1 MLRKVFLVEDETV
14 IREGLRDRIP
24 WDQFGYRFV
33 GEAADGEMA
42 LPLIRKTKPDVL
54 ITDIKMP
61 FMDGLSLSKIVS
73 KEFPRMKIII
83 ISGYDDFEYA
93 RQAIEV
99 GVDQYLLKP
108 VTRMKLKN
116 VLLELKDKIEQDQ
129 EQEDYRTQFQNEIQE
144 YEQFSRR
151 RFMEKI
157 LEGELSVKEI
167 YDEAERQSIEITAA
181 GYNLLFLYLQ
191 EKNKDKMEGFLKK
204 QDEVLHYF
212 LRYPQYYHSID
223 RKIYTYKFRKAC
235 ENADKIIAISECT
248 KRDIIEYFRI
258 PADKIEVV
266 YQGCDPSFMHPVAAE
281 KKREIRAKYQLPDHY
296 ILNVGSIEERKNAL
310 SAVQALTMLPEQI
323 HLVIVGRHTEYTDK
337 IERFIKENKLEER
350 VHIIS
355 NVPFD
360 DLPTFYQLAEIFVY
374 PSRFEGFGIPIIE
387 ALYSGI
393 PVVAATGSCLEEAGG
408 PDSIYIHPDDIKG
421 MANAFK
427 QIYSDTERKKEMIE
441 KGQKFAKRFSEE
453 KQAEEILN
461 IYKKLM
467 K

>member
-1 MLRKVFLVEDETV
+1 MRIGFDGKRAVQNFT
-14 IREGLRDRIP
+14 GLGNYSRYIVDILC
-24 WDQFGYRFV
+24 QFGPENEYVLYAPKKRENKRLDKLTEQYQQLQLSYPTTSSWKKLSPLWRVWGVTRQLEKEKIDIFH
-33 GEAADGEMA
+33 GLSNE
-42 LPLIRKTKPDVL
+42 LPLNIHQSEVKSIVTIHDL
-54 ITDIKMP
+54 I
-61 FMDGLSLSKIVS
+61 
-73 KEFPRMKIII
+73 
-83 ISGYDDFEYA
+83 
-93 RQAIEV
+93 
-99 GVDQYLLKP
+99 
-108 VTRMKLKN
+108 
-116 VLLELKDKIEQDQ
+116 
-129 EQEDYRTQFQNEIQE
+129 
-144 YEQFSRR
+144 
-151 RFMEKI
+151 
-157 LEGELSVKEI
+157 
-167 YDEAERQSIEITAA
+167 
-181 GYNLLFLYLQ
+181 
-191 EKNKDKMEGFLKK
+191 
-204 QDEVLHYF
+204 F

-248 KRDIIEYFRI
+248 KRDIIEFFRI

-266 YQGCDPSFMHPVAAE
+266 YQGCDPSFIHPVAEE
-281 KKREIRAKYQLPDHY
+281 KKREVRAKYQLPDHY

-310 SAVQALTMLPEQI
+310 SAVQALMMLPEQI

-337 IERFIKENKLEER
+337 VEHFIKENKLEER

-360 DLPTFYQLAEIFVY
+360 DLPAFYQLAEIFVY

-408 PDSIYIHPDDIKG
+408 PDSIYVHPDDIKG
-421 MANAFK
+421 MADAFK
-427 QIYSDTERKKEMIE
+427 QIYTDPERKKNMIE
-441 KGQKFAKRFSEE
+441 KGHSFAKRFSEE

>member
-1 MLRKVFLVEDETV
+1 MRIGFDGKRAVQNFT
-14 IREGLRDRIP
+14 GLGNYSRYIVDILC
-24 WDQFGYRFV
+24 QFGPENEFV
-33 GEAADGEMA
+33 LYAPKKRKNKRLDKLTKQYQQLQLSYPTTSSWKKLSSLWRVWGVTRQLEKEKIDIFHGLSNE
-42 LPLIRKTKPDVL
+42 LPLNIHQSEVKSIVTIHDL
-54 ITDIKMP
+54 I
-61 FMDGLSLSKIVS
+61 
-73 KEFPRMKIII
+73 
-83 ISGYDDFEYA
+83 
-93 RQAIEV
+93 
-99 GVDQYLLKP
+99 
-108 VTRMKLKN
+108 
-116 VLLELKDKIEQDQ
+116 
-129 EQEDYRTQFQNEIQE
+129 
-144 YEQFSRR
+144 
-151 RFMEKI
+151 
-157 LEGELSVKEI
+157 
-167 YDEAERQSIEITAA
+167 
-181 GYNLLFLYLQ
+181 
-191 EKNKDKMEGFLKK
+191 
-204 QDEVLHYF
+204 F

-248 KRDIIEYFRI
+248 KRDIIEFFRI

-266 YQGCDPSFMHPVAAE
+266 YQGCDPSFIHPVAEE
-281 KKREIRAKYQLPDHY
+281 KKREVRAKYQLPDHY

-310 SAVQALTMLPEQI
+310 SAVQALMMLPEQI

-337 IERFIKENKLEER
+337 VEHFIKENKLEER

-360 DLPTFYQLAEIFVY
+360 DLPAFYQLAEIFVY

-408 PDSIYIHPDDIKG
+408 PDSIYVHPDDIKG
-421 MANAFK
+421 MADALK
-427 QIYSDTERKKEMIE
+427 QIYTDPERKKNMIE
-441 KGQKFAKRFSEE
+441 KGHSFAKRFSEE

>member
-1 MLRKVFLVEDETV
+1 
-14 IREGLRDRIP
+14 
-24 WDQFGYRFV
+24 
-33 GEAADGEMA
+33 
-42 LPLIRKTKPDVL
+42 
-54 ITDIKMP
+54 
-61 FMDGLSLSKIVS
+61 
-73 KEFPRMKIII
+73 
-83 ISGYDDFEYA
+83 
-93 RQAIEV
+93 
-99 GVDQYLLKP
+99 
-108 VTRMKLKN
+108 
-116 VLLELKDKIEQDQ
+116 
-129 EQEDYRTQFQNEIQE
+129 
-144 YEQFSRR
+144 
-151 RFMEKI
+151 
-157 LEGELSVKEI
+157 
-167 YDEAERQSIEITAA
+167 
-181 GYNLLFLYLQ
+181 
-191 EKNKDKMEGFLKK
+191 
-204 QDEVLHYF
+204 
-212 LRYPQYYHSID
+212 
-223 RKIYTYKFRKAC
+223 
-235 ENADKIIAISECT
+235 
-248 KRDIIEYFRI
+248 
-258 PADKIEVV
+258 
-266 YQGCDPSFMHPVAAE
+266 MHPVAAE

-360 DLPTFYQLAEIFVY
+360 DLPAFYQLAEIFVY

-408 PDSIYIHPDDIKG
+408 PDSIYVHPDDIKG